1 MNKDELLLR
10 MARDL
15 GDISQALRYLCE
27 QLDRMERNRQISSFA
42 KCSIIKEF
50 DRFTKPC
57 SDIND
62 AIFELDA
69 LLK

>member
-10 MARDL
+10 IARDL
-15 GDISQALRYLCE
+15 GDIQQALKDLCE

-42 KCSIIKEF
+42 KCSIIKDF
-50 DRFTKPC
+50 DRFTKPGK
-57 SDIND
+57 DMMN
-62 AIFELDA
+62 AISELDA